1 MTTWLFEP
9 TSPPTTAHAGAEPRE
24 ETDNVPPPSLGV
36 GSGGGTAP
44 PADQPLRA
52 MELEELTPPAFTEE
66 SDGDEGGLNP
76 SGIEA
81 ELQQAREEGWLAGI
95 EEGRRVESER
105 LGRAVESVRGLVSG
119 IESAAAA
126 REQEARARIVVL
138 ATAIATHLLERE
150 VRASPDV
157 ISDLTRR
164 AIAEFPV
171 RDVLKV
177 HLNPS
182 DLALL
187 SGGGDP
193 DSGRAHLTTGQQVRW
208 VPDPG
213 IGSGGCLV
221 EGADRIVDA
230 RISSTVERICKV
242 LIDV

>member
-1 MTTWLFEP
+1 MTP
-9 TSPPTTAHAGAEPRE
+9 
-24 ETDNVPPPSLGV
+24 
-36 GSGGGTAP
+36 
-44 PADQPLRA
+44 RA
-52 MELEELTPPAFTEE
+52 MELEELTPVSAPDESFEE
-66 SDGDEGGLNP
+66 DLSANP
-76 SGIEA
+76 SGIES
-81 ELQQAREEGWLAGI
+81 LLLQAREEGRLEGV
-95 EEGRRVESER
+95 EEGRRLESER
-105 LGRAVESVRGLVSG
+105 FGRAVESVKGLVSG

-171 RDVLKV
+171 RDVLRV

-193 DSGRAHLTTGQQVRW
+193 DSGRGHLTTGQQVRW
-208 VPDPG
+208 VPDPN

>member
-9 TSPPTTAHAGAEPRE
+9 TSPPTASHRGADPSE
-24 ETDNVPPPSLGV
+24 DIDSVPPSPGV
-36 GSGGGTAP
+36 GSGGRAEPT
-44 PADQPLRA
+44 ADQPLRA
-52 MELEELTPPAFTEE
+52 VELEELTPSTFPEASGVEEAGPA
-66 SDGDEGGLNP
+66 P

-95 EEGRRVESER
+95 EEGRRLESER
-105 LGRAVESVRGLVSG
+105 LGRAVESVKGLVSG